1 MRTFVSS
8 VSQKIAP
15 TTSQAMLEP
24 VSATQKKL
32 KSWGRFIGDLVNPKE
47 PQPLRSFVVRTL
59 RQFHL
64 SRIHDEGD
72 IILSVYLAGITE
84 IVSGKTIDNFS
95 GWFRAVALRI
105 MTKSYKEEKKER
117 EGIKRSENIVET
129 VSDAQGLVNE
139 DFSKQQ
145 VDTFI
150 NGWNKRLNEMERKIL
165 LLIIDEELSWK
176 DIGTQLVFEKYEND
190 DNNLVTRVRKK
201 GNRALHKLREFCK

>member
-1 MRTFVSS
+1 MRTFESS

-24 VSATQKKL
+24 DSATQKQL
-32 KSWGRFIGDLVNPKE
+32 KSWERFIDDLVNPKE

-59 RQFHL
+59 GQFHL
-64 SRIHDEGD
+64 SRIHDEVE
-72 IILSVYLAGITE
+72 IISSVYMAGRKE
-84 IVSGKTIDNFS
+84 ILSGKTIDNFS
-95 GWFRAVALRI
+95 GWFRAVALRT
-105 MTKSYKEEKKER
+105 MKKYYKEEKR
-117 EGIKRSENIVET
+117 EGIKRERLENIVET

-139 DFSKQQ
+139 DFSEQQ
-145 VDTFI
+145 VDTLI
-150 NGWNKRLNEMERKIL
+150 NGWKRLNERERKIL
-165 LLIIDEELSWK
+165 LLRIDEELSWK